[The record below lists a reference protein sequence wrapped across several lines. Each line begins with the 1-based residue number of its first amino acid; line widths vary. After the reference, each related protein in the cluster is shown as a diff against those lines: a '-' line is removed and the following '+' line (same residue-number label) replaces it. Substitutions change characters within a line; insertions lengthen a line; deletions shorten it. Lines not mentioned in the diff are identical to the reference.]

1 MAKTNRNFLT
11 YSYSGKVGKQYSL
24 RNRAG
29 KSYITSLPK
38 TRANPTLT
46 ASQTKV
52 RKDFQRAML
61 YARTANE
68 NPALMA
74 EYAAVRREGQTA
86 MNVAFL
92 DAVKGPELA
101 DLRTDGYK
109 GEAGQKIEVEAMDN
123 FRVNSVKFVL
133 IAANG
138 TQLEEG
144 DAVKSGNGFQWIYT
158 TQMANPSLPGTIIK
172 VTATDLPNN
181 LARLEAIL

>member
-24 RNRAG
+24 RNRGG

-38 TRANPTLT
+38 TRENTLLT
-46 ASQTKV
+46 ERQVEV
-52 RKDFQRAML
+52 RKNFQRAML
-61 YARTANE
+61 YARTSNA

-74 EYAAVRREGQTA
+74 EYAAGRREGQTA

-92 DAVKGPELA
+92 DAFKGPELS

-109 GEAGQKIEVEAMDN
+109 GEAGQRIEVQAMDN
-123 FRVNSVKFVL
+123 FRVKSVKFVL

-138 TQLEEG
+138 SQLEEG
-144 DAVKSGNGFQWIYT
+144 EAVKADNGFQWVYT
-158 TQMANPSLPGTIIK
+158 TQVANPSLPGTIIM
-172 VTATDLPNN
+172 VTAADLPNN